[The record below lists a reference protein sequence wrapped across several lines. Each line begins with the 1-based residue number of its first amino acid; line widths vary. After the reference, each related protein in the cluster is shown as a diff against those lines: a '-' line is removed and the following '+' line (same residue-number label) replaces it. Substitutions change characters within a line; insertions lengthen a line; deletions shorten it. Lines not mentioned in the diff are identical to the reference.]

1 MKYLL
6 GVAVV
11 VVGISASGLAQQN
24 GAMKVT
30 PVQAKAP
37 KQSAPMPMGKAE
49 TSSAANAK
57 QLKAIENQT
66 AKTPGTAQSGG
77 KKTAAKAPP
86 LKPIKDKPNP
96 PINFGGTSA
105 SKTPGTNHQTS
116 SSYKGR
122 LKQKGTG
129 QNR

>member
-1 MKYLL
+1 MRYLL

-11 VVGISASGLAQQN
+11 VVGISVNGVAQQN
-24 GAMKVT
+24 GTGKVT
-30 PVQAKAP
+30 PAAHVKTQK
-37 KQSAPMPMGKAE
+37 SGPMPMGKGE

-57 QLKAIENQT
+57 ELKSIENQT
-66 AKTPGTAQSGG
+66 AKTPGTAQSAG
-77 KKTAAKAPP
+77 KKTTKAPP

-116 SSYKGR
+116 SSIKGR

-129 QNR
+129 HQ